1 MLSISLWNS
10 GVPTIDQIYRDNLA
24 LLIKEAETQDAFAAK
39 IGKSPSQVSQW
50 LNAAKDFKSKKPRAM
65 SARSARQIEEKCGKP
80 RGWMDQPHH
89 EPSGVA
95 EAPPPYLALPLEY
108 LQAIENLRVLGQSQ
122 RSSFLD
128 QLHQA
133 AELAREIRA
142 DERRKDPEQGKVAA
156 ARRSHTTRRATTS
169 MKWGD
174 GNRQQTSL
182 PLLVPTRDPF
192 TAAPSDREAKF
203 YERVEHAPKAADHE
217 N

>member
-1 MLSISLWNS
+1 MAALADVLGGNAPLGRKLGYKDGANVGQMISGLRPITEKTIAKAEEIRDEALPQGTRGWFS
-10 GVPTIDQIYRDNLA
+10 RDVGVPHVG
-24 LLIKEAETQDAFAAK
+24 EA
-39 IGKSPSQVSQW
+39 P
-50 LNAAKDFKSKKPRAM
+50 
-65 SARSARQIEEKCGKP
+65 
-80 RGWMDQPHH
+80 
-89 EPSGVA
+89 
-95 EAPPPYLALPLEY
+95 PPPYLALPPEY

-182 PLLVPTRDPF
+182 PLLVPARDPF

-203 YERVEHAPKAADHE
+203 YERLEHAPKAAE
-217 N
+217 EAE